1 MALDMT
7 TFDDAM
13 KQLYSVERVENMVY
27 ADNPLLAMIP
37 KSEKF
42 FGKNLPIPIQYG
54 IPQSRGVTVATA
66 QSVVRDY
73 VGVEQ
78 FVLTRVKDYAVA
90 TIDGETIMASENDEG
105 AFMEAASAQVD
116 GCIHTLTRSL
126 AQKIYRDGYGSV
138 GVIGSGYNTTSVT
151 LATVEDV
158 VNFEVGMA
166 IVFSASNSG
175 AALRSATPITVT
187 AINRSTGVLTLS
199 AAPSASGVAA
209 NGEYIF
215 QHGDR
220 TNVAAYTSRLVL
232 SGLEGWFPATAPS
245 SGDSWFGA
253 DRSVDASRLAGQRL
267 DGSAMAIDEALLK
280 GANLVGRE
288 GQKITHYFLSFDKYT
303 ALEMALGAK
312 VQYVDI
318 KVNPEVGFRG
328 ITINGPRGPIKVIPD
343 HNCPSNRAFGLNMET
358 LKLWSLGKMVQVID
372 TDGLSMLRQATNDGV
387 EIRYGFYGNL
397 ACSAPGSNINV
408 QL

>member
-42 FGKNLPIPIQYG
+42 FGKNIPIPIQYG

-66 QSVVRDY
+66 QGVSRDY

-126 AQKIYRDGYGSV
+126 AQKIYRDGYGSI
-138 GVIGSGYNTTSVT
+138 GVIGSGYNSTTVV
-151 LATVEDV
+151 LATTEDI
-158 VNFEVGMA
+158 VNFEVGMSLQFA
-166 IVFSASNSG
+166 PSNTG
-175 AALRSATPITVT
+175 TLRSTGTGKTTVT
-187 AINRSTGVLTLS
+187 AVDRSSGTLTLA
-199 AAPSASGVAA
+199 AAPSTLGVAA

-215 QHGDR
+215 QEGDHHA
-220 TNVAAYTSRLVL
+220 TGASRLVL
-232 SGLEGWFPATAPS
+232 SGLEGWFPATAPGGS
-245 SGDSWFGA
+245 DSWFGA
-253 DRSVDASRLAGQRL
+253 NRSTDVSRLAGQRL

-288 GQKITHYFLSFDKYT
+288 GHKITHYFCSFDKYT
-303 ALEMALGAK
+303 ALELALGAK

-358 LKLWSLGKMVQVID
+358 IKLWSLGKMVQVID
-372 TDGLSMLRQATNDGV
+372 TDGLSMLRQSTNDGV

-397 ACSAPGSNINV
+397 ACTAPGSNINV